1 MTNYLDTPLFGI
13 FLSLIAFQIG
23 MYVNKRTKMAI
34 FSPLVIALII
44 VISTLNFFHIDYE
57 IFNKGGSIITFFLG
71 PATVILAVPLYKQI
85 NRLKNSAV
93 PILIGIIVGSSFS
106 IISVIIL
113 GKMFGLTEV
122 VIKSLVPKATTT
134 AISQELSAQ
143 IGGIPAITIAG
154 TMVNG
159 IFGNLMGVYI
169 MKFFKVKDKEAVGV
183 ALGTTSHAVGTA
195 KAMELGEVQGGM
207 SSLSISIA
215 GIVTVFLAPILIKLL
230 MG

>member
-1 MTNYLDTPLFGI
+1 MVDYLDTPLFGI

-23 MYVNKRTKMAI
+23 MYINKRTKMAI
-34 FSPLVIALII
+34 LSPLVIALII
-44 VISTLNFFHIDYE
+44 IIGSLNLLKIDYE
-57 IFNKGGSIITFFLG
+57 TFNKGGSIISFFLG

-85 NRLKNSAV
+85 NRLKESAL
-93 PILIGIIVGSSFS
+93 PILIGIVVGSVFS
-106 IISVIIL
+106 IVSVIIL
-113 GKMFGLTEV
+113 GKMFDLSEV

-154 TMVNG
+154 TLVNG
-159 IFGNLMGVYI
+159 ISGNLMGVYI
-169 MKFFKVKDKEAVGV
+169 MKIFRIRDKEAVGV

-195 KAMELGEVQGGM
+195 KAMELGEIEGGM

-215 GIVTVFLAPILIKLL
+215 GLVTVFLAPILIRLL